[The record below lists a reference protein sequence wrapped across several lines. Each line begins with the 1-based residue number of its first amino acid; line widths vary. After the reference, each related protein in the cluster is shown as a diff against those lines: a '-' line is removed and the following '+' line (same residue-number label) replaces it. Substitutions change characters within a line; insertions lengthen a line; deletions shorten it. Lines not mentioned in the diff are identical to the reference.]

1 MKTKNVTLIVII
13 LLQVSIVTGLTAQQS
28 VHVFPNHRVKKMKEL
43 IASTS
48 ELAKNRSYFISSF
61 DDRRTLQTWM
71 LNPEEWNNMNENE
84 TTDPQLSLEDWMLD
98 PAAMVSNSNEESDS
112 AIALQDW
119 MLDPSKMSVDA
130 NEEVQLEEWMLNP
143 TKW

>member
-1 MKTKNVTLIVII
+1 MKTINVTLMVVI

-28 VHVFPNHRVKKMKEL
+28 AHVYPTHRVMKMKQL

-48 ELAKNRSYFISSF
+48 ELSKNRNYFVSHF
-61 DDRRTLQTWM
+61 ENRKALQSWM
-71 LNPEEWNNMNENE
+71 LNPEEWDNAAEIE

-98 PAAMVSNSNEESDS
+98 PAAMVTNSNEESDS

-130 NEEVQLEEWMLNP
+130 TEEVQLEAWMLNP